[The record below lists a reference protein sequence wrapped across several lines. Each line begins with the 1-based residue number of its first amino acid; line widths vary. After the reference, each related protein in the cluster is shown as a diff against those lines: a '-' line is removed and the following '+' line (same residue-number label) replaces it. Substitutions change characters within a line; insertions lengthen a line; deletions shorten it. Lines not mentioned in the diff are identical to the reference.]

1 VTDAE
6 EPPRAAAA
14 RKRIVLLVA
23 GAAALIGATIAVTV
37 AVEHRL
43 HGAAAGDHRNGEEG
57 HGDAEHGD
65 KGHGEHG
72 EHGEHRDHGDGERA
86 GSRVKLSPAQIE
98 NAKLGMANAA
108 AGKVAVT
115 LSLPGEVA
123 LNAEAVSHVTPRV
136 SGTVRE
142 VKKSLG
148 DVVNKGDVLAV
159 LDSRE
164 YAEMQREVLAAK
176 ERLTLAEA
184 NFKRQ
189 DQLWQEKISAEKD
202 YLAAKQA
209 LAEAKIEYR
218 SAEQKLAAGAGP
230 GKGGALTLTA
240 PLTGTVIE
248 KHAVVGE
255 VLKDDSRAFVIADL
269 SRIWVNVTVYARDLS
284 KVRAGQ
290 SAIVRAEGIEQP
302 LPGKI
307 DYVDRVV
314 GEQTRSATARIVL
327 DNPGAAWR
335 PGLFATADVVLEE
348 VDAEIV
354 VSHEAIQTIEGKTVV
369 FVREG
374 DAFEARFVR
383 VGRKGMPPE
392 GQREPV
398 VEISGGLAPGD
409 PYVAKNSFVLKA
421 ELGKG
426 EAGHEH

>member
-1 VTDAE
+1 MTHQ
-6 EPPRAAAA
+6 EPPARTAPRAKIAALA
-14 RKRIVLLVA
+14 A
-23 GAAALIGATIAVTV
+23 GAVALVGVTIAVTV
-37 AVEHRL
+37 AVEHRM
-43 HGAAAGDHRNGEEG
+43 HGATDDDHGHGEEEG
-57 HGDAEHGD
+57 HGRSKDGHAGHDEHGKD
-65 KGHGEHG
+65 
-72 EHGEHRDHGDGERA
+72 DHGT
-86 GSRVKLSPAQIE
+86 SRLELTAAQID
-98 NAKLGMANAA
+98 NAKLGMASAGP
-108 AGKVAVT
+108 GKVAVT

-123 LNAEAVSHVTPRV
+123 LNPEAVSHVTPRV

-202 YLAAKQA
+202 HLAAKQA
-209 LAEAKIEYR
+209 LAEAKIEHR

-290 SAIVRAEGIEQP
+290 SALVRAEGIEEP

-327 DNPGAAWR
+327 DDPGTAWR

-348 VDAEIV
+348 VDAEMV

-374 DAFEARFVR
+374 DVFEVRAVR
-383 VGRKGMPPE
+383 VGRKGMPPD

-398 VEISGGLAPGD
+398 VEIESGLAPGD
-409 PYVAKNSFVLKA
+409 NYVAKNSFVLKA